1 MSDSGTPEPYTV
13 WLERVR
19 QRADGKESALR
30 RQSDGDFSVSDEAE
44 DALQGPEGADG
55 PFIAALDAPMSPAA
69 EQYRVLAARLEG
81 LWKQPDFQKVA
92 ITSALPGEGKSLTTI
107 NVACVLA
114 KDFGRRVL
122 VIDGDFRRPSLWRFL
137 GDAPSAG
144 LSDLVADR
152 HSWESVVKQL
162 RHRNL
167 DVLQTGQT
175 EVNPTRLW
183 KSQMIRSFLAEVG
196 RRYDYILVDTPP
208 AVTVV
213 DARLIAELMDGVV
226 VVVRSGATP
235 KAMLQKALSALPR
248 AKLVGTVFNGVRKLA
263 SSYYHYH
270 DMRPSADRMGR

>member
-1 MSDSGTPEPYTV
+1 
-13 WLERVR
+13 
-19 QRADGKESALR
+19 
-30 RQSDGDFSVSDEAE
+30 
-44 DALQGPEGADG
+44 
-55 PFIAALDAPMSPAA
+55 
-69 EQYRVLAARLEG
+69 
-81 LWKQPDFQKVA
+81 VA

-144 LSDLVADR
+144 LSDLVANR
-152 HSWESVVKQL
+152 RPPESVVKRF
-162 RHRNL
+162 RHPNL
-167 DVLQTGQT
+167 DVLQTGQA

-183 KSQMIRSFLAEVG
+183 KSQLIRSFLAEVG

-213 DARLIAELMDGVV
+213 DAQLIAELMDGVV

-235 KAMLQKALSALPR
+235 KAMLQKALAALPR
-248 AKLVGTVFNGVRKLA
+248 AKLVGTVFNGVKKLA

-270 DMRPSADRMGR
+270 VRPQTDRTRR

>member
-1 MSDSGTPEPYTV
+1 MSDSEAPEPYAV

-19 QRADGKESALR
+19 QRADGKESASR
-30 RQSDGDFSVSDEAE
+30 RQSDGGFAVSDEAE
-44 DALQGPEGADG
+44 DALQSPDGSDG
-55 PFIAALDAPMSPAA
+55 PFIAALDDPMSPAA
-69 EQYRVLAARLEG
+69 EQYRVLGARLEG

-107 NVACVLA
+107 NVASVLA

-144 LSDLVADR
+144 LSDLVANR
-152 HSWESVVKQL
+152 QPAESVIKQL

-183 KSQMIRSFLAEVG
+183 KSQVIRSFLAEVG

-235 KAMLQKALSALPR
+235 KAMLQKALAALPR
-248 AKLVGTVFNGVRKLA
+248 AKLVGTVFNGVKKLA

-270 DMRPSADRMGR
+270 VRPQAGRTGR

>member
-1 MSDSGTPEPYTV
+1 MSDSGTPEPYAS

-19 QRADGKESALR
+19 KRADGKESASR
-30 RQSDGDFSVSDEAE
+30 CQSEGGFGVSDEAE
-44 DALQGPEGADG
+44 HALQGSGVADG
-55 PFIAALDAPMSPAA
+55 PFIVALDDPMSPAA

-137 GDAPSAG
+137 GDTPSAG

-152 HSWESVVKQL
+152 RPPESVVRRF

-175 EVNPTRLW
+175 PVNPTRLW
-183 KSQMIRSFLAEVG
+183 KSQVMRSFLAEVG

-213 DARLIAELMDGVV
+213 DAQLISELMDGVV

-235 KAMLQKALSALPR
+235 KAMLQKALAALPR
-248 AKLVGTVFNGVRKLA
+248 AKLVGTVFNGVRILA
-263 SSYYHYH
+263 SHYYHYH
-270 DMRPSADRMGR
+270 VRP